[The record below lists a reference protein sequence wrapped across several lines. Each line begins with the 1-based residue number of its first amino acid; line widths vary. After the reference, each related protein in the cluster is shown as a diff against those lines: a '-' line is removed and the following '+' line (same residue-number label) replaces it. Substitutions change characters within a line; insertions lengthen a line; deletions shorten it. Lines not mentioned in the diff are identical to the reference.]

1 MRFLRRSESATDSSN
16 TGLEKGVYPSALR
29 ITAPLFPSVAT
40 IVMVITYLVGDEIV
54 QITGVTGASWKATAG
69 DFAVLIGLL
78 AGILIW
84 FTVAASGC
92 SQSIPRRVGV
102 VNGVESRS
110 PHTVSILRTDVG
122 SDSAPC

>member
-1 MRFLRRSESATDSSN
+1 MRFLRPSEPAPDTSN
-16 TGLEKGVYPSALR
+16 IGLEKGVYPSALR

-54 QITGVTGASWKATAG
+54 QITGVTVASWKATSG

-102 VNGVESRS
+102 ESRF